1 MSRHSAKNVH
11 CKLSLFFLLYF
22 FSRMFLQ
29 IANYQSHCIPLIWQL
44 RICIEFFQLIDY
56 LLHGWS
62 RPRLSLQASSY
73 QATKRTICYKHH
85 LFFTPSRIW
94 KLPDA
99 HFTKKNTKA
108 VNINLTTIHHLN
120 KSIFF
125 PWDVC
130 DILRLKSGAVEHRS
144 PTEWT
149 ETSSIW
155 RHQNQLCNGLRG
167 WLKTKKRGRGK
178 NLSAQELVEEQDR
191 TGPNDNNGKRKPRP
205 IRCKKRNLN
214 WRWIRGW
221 ARVTRGTRLLYRITG
236 SGLVKKVVRYR

>member
-29 IANYQSHCIPLIWQL
+29 IANYQSHCIPLIRQL

-62 RPRLSLQASSY
+62 RPRLSLQASPY
-73 QATKRTICYKHH
+73 QATKRAICYKHQ
-85 LFFTPSRIW
+85 LFSTPLRIW

-125 PWDVC
+125 SLGCLWHITVKVRGSWAPQPNWVNWDKFH
-130 DILRLKSGAVEHRS
+130 LETPE
-144 PTEWT
+144 PTMQWFK
-149 ETSSIW
+149 
-155 RHQNQLCNGLRG
+155 RM
-167 WLKTKKRGRGK
+167 TK
-178 NLSAQELVEEQDR
+178 N
-191 TGPNDNNGKRKPRP
+191 
-205 IRCKKRNLN
+205 
-214 WRWIRGW
+214 
-221 ARVTRGTRLLYRITG
+221 
-236 SGLVKKVVRYR
+236 

>member
-1 MSRHSAKNVH
+1 
-11 CKLSLFFLLYF
+11 
-22 FSRMFLQ
+22 MFLQ
-29 IANYQSHCIPLIWQL
+29 IANYQSHCIPLIRQL

-62 RPRLSLQASSY
+62 RPRLSLQASPY
-73 QATKRTICYKHH
+73 QATKRAICYKHH
-85 LFFTPSRIW
+85 LFFTPSGIW

-144 PTEWT
+144 PTEST

-155 RHQNQLCNGLRG
+155 RHQNQLCDSLIG

-178 NLSAQELVEEQDR
+178 NLSAQNCGWHAQELVEGQDR
-191 TGPNDNNGKRKPRP
+191 TGRDEQRAL
-205 IRCKKRNLN
+205 IF
-214 WRWIRGW
+214 
-221 ARVTRGTRLLYRITG
+221 
-236 SGLVKKVVRYR
+236 